1 MKISATL
8 KRLFASGV
16 LLAGALV
23 SASSA
28 FAQGCALCYADAAAS
43 GPQTQAALRHGILVL
58 MIPPMII
65 FAGFFF
71 LLYKRSNLRRESLRD
86 LQVAAHVTPESAPE
100 FILHLN

>member
-1 MKISATL
+1 MSGTL
-8 KRLFASGV
+8 KRLLASGV

-23 SASSA
+23 GASSA
-28 FAQGCALCYADAAAS
+28 FAQGCALCYAGAAAS

>member
-1 MKISATL
+1 MSGTL
-8 KRLFASGV
+8 KRLLASGV

-23 SASSA
+23 GASSA

-71 LLYKRSNLRRESLRD
+71 LLYKRSNLRLESSRD
-86 LQVAAHVTPESAPE
+86 LQVAAHVTSESAPE